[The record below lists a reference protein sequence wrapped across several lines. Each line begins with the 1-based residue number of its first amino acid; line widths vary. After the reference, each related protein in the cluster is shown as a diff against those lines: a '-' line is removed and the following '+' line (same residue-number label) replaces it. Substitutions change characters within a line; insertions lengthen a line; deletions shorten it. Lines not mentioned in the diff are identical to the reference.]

1 MQTFAHTLLF
11 VCLAFIGYAQG
22 KHYKNQINKT
32 LTEKVNLEIKVEE
45 KRTIP
50 SAQTPKYQQTN
61 PTIQFADTSK
71 SKKNNASYKQHGG
84 KPN

>member
-1 MQTFAHTLLF
+1 MQTFAQTVLF
-11 VCLAFIGYAQG
+11 VCLTFMGYAQG

-45 KRTIP
+45 KKTIP
-50 SAQTPKYQQTN
+50 SSQTPKYQQVN
-61 PTIQFADTSK
+61 PNIQFADTSK
-71 SKKNNASYKQHGG
+71 TKKNNASYKQHGG

>member
-1 MQTFAHTLLF
+1 MQTFAQTVLF
-11 VCLAFIGYAQG
+11 VCLTFIGYAQG

-61 PTIQFADTSK
+61 PNIQFADTSK
-71 SKKNNASYKQHGG
+71 TKKNNTSYKQHGG

>member
-45 KRTIP
+45 KRIIP
-50 SAQTPKYQQTN
+50 SSKTPKYQQTKTN
-61 PTIQFADTSK
+61 IQFADTSK
-71 SKKNNASYKQHGG
+71 IKSNNASYKQHGG